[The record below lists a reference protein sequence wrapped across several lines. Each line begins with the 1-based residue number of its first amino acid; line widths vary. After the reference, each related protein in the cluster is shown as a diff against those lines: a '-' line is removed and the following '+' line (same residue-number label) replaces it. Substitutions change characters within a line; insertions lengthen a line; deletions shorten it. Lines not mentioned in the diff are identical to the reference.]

1 MKSTLHLGIA
11 IPLLLA
17 GATLVAVSGRMGS
30 SPGGE
35 PTAVADSSASSA
47 RAQATQRLEVLM
59 ARANAAYARGQ
70 ITAPAGEGAMEL
82 FLAARELAPGN
93 AVATEAL
100 AEMLPLAA
108 DTARAAL
115 DRADNDE
122 ARRILGLLERAAPES
137 HAARSV
143 RAELDSLRARP
154 AVAGASASE
163 ASIRLGGSVSRSAS
177 ER

>member
-1 MKSTLHLGIA
+1 MKSHLGVA
-11 IPLLLA
+11 IPLLVV
-17 GATLVAVSGRMGS
+17 GVTLVAVSGRMGS
-30 SPGGE
+30 SPETE
-35 PTAVADSSASSA
+35 PVASPGVAASTA
-47 RAQATQRLEVLM
+47 RAQATQRLEILV
-59 ARANAAYARGQ
+59 ARASAAYNRGQ

-82 FLAARELAPGN
+82 FLAVREQAPGN

-115 DRADNDE
+115 GRADNDE
-122 ARRILGLLERAAPES
+122 ARRILGLMERAAPES
-137 HAARSV
+137 HATRSV
-143 RAELDSLRARP
+143 RSELDSLRARP

-163 ASIRLGGSVSRSAS
+163 PSARLGGSVSRSVS